1 MAEWKRIF
9 RNPRLCIGLL
19 VILLLNGVLFL
30 REQAAQDYRIDSTIP
45 TFTISINSY
54 GGAYEVAQKSVGSQE
69 GYDRYLQWL
78 EDYKDLTIA
87 EALTKLE
94 AEKDRLT
101 TILQI
106 NELLE
111 SDNNMF
117 LSDSLEQYRAEY
129 PELVQQLENGALD
142 LDEVHLDYVAVNHLL
157 KQAKYLDGYDDYLAT
172 IQANK
177 EKMLSFSIFN
187 DPDSFS
193 GRNIIKTANEFEALE
208 GVSLTLG
215 ADGAIAAFMDFSI
228 TDYLLLAVLVLIC
241 ISFLDERKKGLW
253 SVVHAAPNGRL
264 RLALQRVGI
273 LLGVSVIGVVLL
285 YGTNLLMGFSA
296 YGGMDDLGRAAQ
308 SVELLGKMPVCCT
321 VGEFLLLYLLFKI
334 SATFLVSLLLWL
346 IFTAINNVKYT
357 MIAAAGVLAA
367 EYSLYTF
374 LPVQSGLNVFK
385 YFNIFTYITASDL
398 YTNYLNIDLF
408 GFPIGIRAVSQ
419 YACLPLI
426 LILATVCITIH
437 CHKRPAAGKD
447 LLGRFVY
454 GVNRV
459 TDWSL
464 RRFHLF
470 GMELHKTLS
479 IQKGVLILV
488 LFLYLVT
495 GLTFTVNI
503 PVSSITDAAARQYT
517 AQLAGEITEDTLR
530 QIEDIQA
537 ELDATLAAHEKA
549 RVQYENGEM
558 EYPQYDVFARAAESA
573 RIKSDG
579 LAIVRARVEELQ
591 ALGTETGIA
600 PWLIEESAYQGTYG
614 ADAKPNQNRAALVA
628 MLTITLLL
636 AGSMAYETQSGMD
649 YLLAST
655 LRGRKKLLHRKI
667 GLATIL
673 TTVVWTVTYGLELHA
688 FLGACDTGTFAAS
701 VQNLSML
708 QEFPIQCSTGFF
720 LVGLYLLRW
729 VALFTCAMLTMLISS
744 LMKRM
749 ETAYI
754 GTCALVLLPSV
765 LYLYL
770 GLEPLKYLSLVLPA
784 MGMPLLIE
792 NSGNSYTIVF
802 VCLLLGVLIGISC
815 YALYRKMK
823 AQEKYVIILTEF
835 EKFLRNSH

>member
-9 RNPRLCIGLL
+9 RNRRLCIGLL
-19 VILLLNGVLFL
+19 VILLMNGFLFL
-30 REQAAQDYRIDSTIP
+30 RDQVAQDYKIDSTIP
-45 TFTISINSY
+45 TFTISINTY
-54 GGAYEVAQKSVGSQE
+54 GSGYEVAQKSVDSRE

-78 EDYKDLTIA
+78 ENYKDLPLA
-87 EALTKLE
+87 DALTELE
-94 AEKDRLT
+94 AEKERLT

-111 SDNNMF
+111 SDSDMF
-117 LSDSLEQYRAEY
+117 LSDTLKQYREEY
-129 PELVQQLENGALD
+129 PDLVQQLENGELD
-142 LDEVHLDYVAVNHLL
+142 LGEVHLDYVAVNHLL
-157 KQAKYLDGYDDYLAT
+157 KQAEYLDNFDDYLAT

-177 EKMLSFSIFN
+177 NKMLSFSIFN

-215 ADGAIAAFMDFSI
+215 ADGAISAFMDFSI

-253 SVVHAAPNGRL
+253 GVVHSAPNGRL
-264 RLALQRVGI
+264 RLAFQRAGI

-285 YGTNLLMGFSA
+285 YGSNLLMGFSA

-308 SVELLGKMPVCCT
+308 SVEPLGKMPVCCT

-426 LILATVCITIH
+426 LILAAVCITIH

-459 TDWSL
+459 SDWFL

-636 AGSMAYETQSGMD
+636 AGSMAYEKQSGMD

-667 GLATIL
+667 GLAAIL
-673 TTVVWTVTYGLELHA
+673 TTVVWAVTYGLEVHA
-688 FLGACDTGTFAAS
+688 FLGVCDTATFAAS

-708 QEFPIQCSTGFF
+708 ESFPVRCGIGVF
-720 LVGLYLLRW
+720 LVGLYLFRW
-729 VALFTCAMLTMLISS
+729 LALFACAMLTMLISS
-744 LMKRM
+744 GMKRL

-754 GTCALVLLPSV
+754 ATCGVILLPSV
-765 LYLYL
+765 LYLFM
-770 GLEPLKYLSLVLPA
+770 GLEPLKYLSLAVPVQVA
-784 MGMPLLIE
+784 PLIINNQPNTSLITTW
-792 NSGNSYTIVF
+792 G
-802 VCLLLGVLIGISC
+802 LLVALIGASNYI
-815 YALYRKMK
+815 LYHKLK
-823 AQEKYVIILTEF
+823 
-835 EKFLRNSH
+835 N

>member
-1 MAEWKRIF
+1 MTEWKRIF
-9 RNPRLCIGLL
+9 RNRRLCIGLL
-19 VILLLNGVLFL
+19 VILLMNGFLFL
-30 REQAAQDYRIDSTIP
+30 RDQVTQDYKIDSTIP
-45 TFTISINSY
+45 TFTISINTY
-54 GGAYEVAQKSVGSQE
+54 GSGYEVAQKFVDSRE

-78 EDYKDLTIA
+78 ENYKDLPLA
-87 EALTKLE
+87 DALTELE
-94 AEKDRLT
+94 AEKERLT

-106 NELLE
+106 NELLK
-111 SDNNMF
+111 SDSDMF
-117 LSDSLEQYRAEY
+117 LSDSLKQYREEY
-129 PELVQQLENGALD
+129 PDLVQQLENGELD
-142 LDEVHLDYVAVNHLL
+142 LGEVHLDYVAVNHLL
-157 KQAKYLDGYDDYLAT
+157 KQVEYLDNYDDYLAT

-177 EKMLSFSIFN
+177 DKMLSFSIFN

-215 ADGAIAAFMDFSI
+215 ADGAISAFMDFSI

-253 SVVHAAPNGRL
+253 GVVHSAPNGRL

-308 SVELLGKMPVCCT
+308 SVELLGKIPVCCT

-459 TDWSL
+459 TDWFL

-537 ELDATLAAHEKA
+537 ELDATLAAHEEA

-636 AGSMAYETQSGMD
+636 AGSMAYEKQSGMD

-667 GLATIL
+667 GLAAIL
-673 TTVVWTVTYGLELHA
+673 TTVVWAVTYGLEVHA
-688 FLGACDTGTFAAS
+688 FLGVCDTATSAAP
-701 VQNLSML
+701 VQSLSML
-708 QEFPIQCSTGFF
+708 ESFPVRCSIGVF
-720 LVGLYLLRW
+720 LVGLYLFRW
-729 VALFTCAMLTMLISS
+729 LALFACAMLTMLISS
-744 LMKRM
+744 GMKRL

-754 GTCALVLLPSV
+754 ATCGVILLPSV
-765 LYLYL
+765 LYLFM
-770 GLEPLKYLSLVLPA
+770 GLEPLKYLSLAVPVQVA
-784 MGMPLLIE
+784 PLIINNQPNTSLITTW
-792 NSGNSYTIVF
+792 G
-802 VCLLLGVLIGISC
+802 LLVALIGASNYI
-815 YALYRKMK
+815 LYHKLK
-823 AQEKYVIILTEF
+823 
-835 EKFLRNSH
+835 N